1 MFRLAVAAF
10 VVVITLGV
18 RSRDRNRAGVEVGRP
33 GRFVLMLAPFL
44 QRPLQQPL
52 GASNF
57 HAKERSR
64 PGGPAQPWRC
74 RPIS

>member
-1 MFRLAVAAF
+1 
-10 VVVITLGV
+10 
-18 RSRDRNRAGVEVGRP
+18 
-33 GRFVLMLAPFL
+33 MLAPFL

-74 RPIS
+74 RPISIVGELSQVYERVHSGAADTGDGQLISYPRLG